1 MSQVVRTEE
10 LCKNFGT
17 LKAVNKLDL
26 TINEGEVY
34 GLLGPN
40 GCGKTTTI
48 RVLCGLLRPSSGKA
62 FVLESDSQSKTFLK
76 DIGYMPQETALY
88 PDLTVHDNLT
98 IFGKIFGLNKADIAR
113 NEKELHDK
121 RNSVIS
127 ELSGGMRHR
136 VSLICSMIHKP
147 RLLFLDEPTVGV
159 DPVLRQEFWRNF
171 NRLSKQGTTIVMTT
185 HYMDEARNCS
195 RIGLMR
201 SGRLIDEGKPRE
213 ILVRTKTDSLED
225 AFLALTSG
233 EVVE

>member
-113 NEKELHDK
+113 NEKELLDFIELHDK

-171 NRLSKQGTTIVMTT
+171 NRLS
-185 HYMDEARNCS
+185 R
-195 RIGLMR
+195 
-201 SGRLIDEGKPRE
+201 
-213 ILVRTKTDSLED
+213 VRPLS
-225 AFLALTSG
+225 
-233 EVVE
+233 